1 MVGSVGRS
9 KANFHCKY
17 DVHITAQS
25 GNLYIDIGFE
35 AGNQFEL
42 VFLVSCIKYMLRKF
56 NSINIKLWVNYT
68 TNRFVVCPKFNLL
81 TYGLIF
87 DTSTTYG
94 PFH

>member
-42 VFLVSCIKYMLRKF
+42 VFLVSCI
-56 NSINIKLWVNYT
+56 NI
-68 TNRFVVCPKFNLL
+68 C
-81 TYGLIF
+81 
-87 DTSTTYG
+87 
-94 PFH
+94 